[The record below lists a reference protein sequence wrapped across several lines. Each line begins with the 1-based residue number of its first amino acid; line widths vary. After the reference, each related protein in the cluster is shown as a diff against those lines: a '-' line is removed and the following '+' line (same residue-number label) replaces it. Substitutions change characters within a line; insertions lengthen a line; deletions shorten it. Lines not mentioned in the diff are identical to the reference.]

1 MLFDLRSGA
10 RKRTVKIV
18 YLGLALLMFVGFVG
32 FGIGSSG
39 LSGSIGD
46 LIGTSSGGGN
56 TTDDAMN
63 RLTTQARAAE
73 TKAKATPSDA
83 DLWAAAAQARVRLAV
98 VGDNFDSTTSDYT
111 AAGKRQLQAAATN
124 WDKYL
129 ALKPSP
135 LDDRLAKQMAQAYLS
150 LNQPD
155 KAVSTYESL
164 TEADPSQQTFQAL
177 AIYAYQAGQIRK
189 ADLAAAKAVELAPK
203 DQQKDLKTQLDSAK
217 QQATINQIQ
226 QVAPTP
232 TPTL

>member
-1 MLFDLRSGA
+1 MA
-10 RKRTVKIV
+10 
-18 YLGLALLMFVGFVG
+18 LASAPSRLSTSASPCSCSWA
-32 FGIGSSG
+32 SSG
-39 LSGSIGD
+39 SASVRAACSGSIGD
-46 LIGTSSGGGN
+46 LIGTSSNSGSP
-56 TTDDAMN
+56 DDAKD
-63 RLTTQARAAE
+63 RLTTQAQAAE
-73 TKAKATPSDA
+73 AKAKATPSDA
-83 DLWAAAAQARVRLAV
+83 ALWAAAAQARVRLAV
-98 VGDNFDSTTSDYT
+98 VGDNFDSATSDYT

-124 WDKYL
+124 WDKYV
-129 ALKPSP
+129 ALKPKP
-135 LDDRLAKQMAQAYLS
+135 LDDRLAKQMAQAFLS

-164 TEADPSQQTFQAL
+164 TETDPSQQTFQTL

-189 ADLAAAKAVELAPK
+189 GDLAAAKAVELAPK

>member
-39 LSGSIGD
+39 LQGSIGD
-46 LIGTSSGGGN
+46 LIGTSGN
-56 TTDDAMN
+56 TGSPDDAKD
-63 RLTTQARAAE
+63 RLTTQAQAAE
-73 TKAKATPSDA
+73 AKAKATPSDA
-83 DLWAAAAQARVRLAV
+83 ALWAAATQARVRLAV

-124 WDKYL
+124 WDKYI
-129 ALKPSP
+129 ALKPKP
-135 LDDRLAKQMAQAYLS
+135 LDDRLAKQMAQAFLS

-164 TEADPSQQTFQAL
+164 TETDPSQQTFQTL

-189 ADLAAAKAVELAPK
+189 GDLAAAKAVELAPK
-203 DQQKDLKTQLDSAK
+203 DEQKDLKTQLDSAK
-217 QQATINQIQ
+217 QQATLSQIQ

>member
-39 LSGSIGD
+39 LQGSIGD
-46 LIGTSSGGGN
+46 LIGTSSN
-56 TTDDAMN
+56 TGSPDDAKD
-63 RLTTQARAAE
+63 RLTTQAQAAE
-73 TKAKATPSDA
+73 AKAKATPSDA
-83 DLWAAAAQARVRLAV
+83 ALWAAAAQARVRLAV
-98 VGDNFDSTTSDYT
+98 VGDNFDSATSDYT
-111 AAGKRQLQAAATN
+111 ASGKRQLQAAATN
-124 WDKYL
+124 WDKYI

-135 LDDRLAKQMAQAYLS
+135 LDDRLAKQMAQAFLS

-164 TEADPSQQTFQAL
+164 TETDPSQQTFQTL
-177 AIYAYQAGQIRK
+177 AIYAYQAGQVRK
-189 ADLAAAKAVELAPK
+189 GDLAAAKAVELAPK